1 MYMIDYTRSRQYKMS
16 LFSNLVN
23 KLEIQLNTISVLPSY
38 TLFLGGKYE
47 LFNIIQNQNVSYN
60 DNSRYRSIHS
70 FN

>member
-1 MYMIDYTRSRQYKMS
+1 MYMIDYTRSRQNKMS

-38 TLFLGGKYE
+38 TLFLGGKYV

-60 DNSRYRSIHS
+60 DNSRY
-70 FN
+70 